1 MNWHGKVL
9 VNVGRMRKTGI
20 PILPTLFPPTDK
32 PTRATSGSNGFKCTG
47 TTPSITALTK
57 QLGNSMNLR
66 TQHKKQPQTDTKI
79 LSDQITDFARKYPNV
94 QIDIT
99 PISQLLEIDFAKFVE
114 QMSRSGYL
122 RQDGKLSKLIEIY
135 IRSNSS

>member
-1 MNWHGKVL
+1 
-9 VNVGRMRKTGI
+9 
-20 PILPTLFPPTDK
+20 
-32 PTRATSGSNGFKCTG
+32 
-47 TTPSITALTK
+47 
-57 QLGNSMNLR
+57 MNLR
-66 TQHKKQPQTDTKI
+66 TQRKKQPQTDTKI